1 MSEEYLTPCGEY
13 CGTCKFLK
21 RETKP
26 TCAGCGAQAGRP
38 FWVTCRVYQC
48 AADHGVAH
56 CGVCEAFPC
65 DRFVDQFDPAH
76 GQRSVFTRAGLLAY
90 RKRAGTD
97 KYIEVVRRLQESSG

>member
-1 MSEEYLTPCGEY
+1 MSEAYLTPCGAY

-21 RETKP
+21 REAKP
-26 TCAGCGAQAGRP
+26 TCAGCGRQAGRP
-38 FWVTCRVYQC
+38 FWGVCKVYQC

-65 DRFVDQFDPAH
+65 DLFVDQFDPAH
-76 GQRSVFTRAGLLAY
+76 GLQSVFTRAGLLAY

-97 KYIEVVRRLQESSG
+97 KYVEMVLRLQEPVG